1 MAVSASRASDIK
13 AGGAY
18 VELSTT
24 DEKLRQGLVN
34 AQNRLKKFS
43 ADIGALGV
51 SFTKLGAGII
61 APLGVATN
69 QYATFSD
76 KMLVVRA
83 RTKATDD
90 EFSTLKNRVTELT
103 RTTTFGANEIAEG
116 MISLASMGMNPQQ
129 INGLI
134 ESMLNLARATGTELG
149 TATQIAMNNLN
160 VFKASVADAGNYVD
174 IMSKTANGSAQVLTD
189 LGESLLYSAS
199 SAKDAG
205 LDFTQLN
212 AILATLAN
220 AGQRGSMAGTG
231 LRNVFLSFTKNADKF
246 KDYDIEIQNVDHSL
260 RSIPEIFEQ
269 INAKASQMPNM
280 DRMKMFSELFG
291 TRGLVTANIL
301 TNNISELQKFT
312 AELKK
317 SSGDAGITSRLMD
330 SEIGGALRKVG
341 NSFKSV
347 SAEIGKAIAN
357 YITPLL
363 GNTSK
368 VVNSAT
374 DWVKRNNDV
383 VVTVGKIGVASMALG
398 VALLALSKTFSV
410 VALAV
415 KGLTL
420 AFGLAKG
427 AFALFTFGLTA
438 VNPFASM
445 MISLTAVTAGLAYLA
460 GGFDDVFARM
470 KSAFDNV
477 VKDTK
482 TNVENIKYAFLNG
495 KIEDAFKVV
504 ALNIKIIW
512 HDLFDGLISYWKK
525 LEEYISKGIAW
536 VMSKFDKDL
545 DFGTMS
551 ADIETMIA
559 DDVKQFQNAKDEYQK
574 EINDIID
581 GIKAT
586 KTTAADT
593 ENSTVGK
600 GAIEDILSKIPAIT
614 DNLEENVYKNPTFG
628 SMSLD
633 AINYGQ
639 PTYEINK
646 KMLKKLE
653 EIERNTR
660 DDDDDE
666 AITVY

>member
-174 IMSKTANGSAQVLTD
+174 IMSKTANGSAQILTD

-246 KDYDIEIQNVDHSL
+246 KDYEIEIENVDHSL

-312 AELKK
+312 DELKQ

-341 NSFKSV
+341 NSFKGV

-363 GNTSK
+363 GNVSK

-398 VALLALSKTFSV
+398 VALLTLSKIIGLVVIPLKGLAFTIGLVGSAIRGFMFFLSMNPFSLWL
-410 VALAV
+410 VALGAV
-415 KGLTL
+415 TL
-420 AFGLAKG
+420 GFK
-427 AFALFTFGLTA
+427 AFAGEFDGF
-438 VNPFASM
+438 FAGMKES
-445 MISLTAVTAGLAYLA
+445 
-460 GGFDDVFARM
+460 FA
-470 KSAFDNV
+470 NV

-482 TNVENIKYAFLNG
+482 ANVENIKYAFLNG

-512 HDLFDGLISYWKK
+512 HDLFDGLISYWKT

-559 DDVKQFQNAKDEYQK
+559 DDIEQFKSAKDEYQK

-581 GIKAT
+581 GIKAA

-600 GAIEDILSKIPAIT
+600 GAIEDILGKIPAIT
-614 DNLEENVYKNPTFG
+614 DNLEDNVYNNPTFG

-646 KMLKKLE
+646 KILNKLE

-660 DDDDDE
+660 DDDDDD